1 MKEHDAIGTSEDAWL
16 QEILESGFTVIPNVI
31 PPSGLSDVLLAIREM
46 RTDGARAG
54 LRNMLQCPP
63 ASRLARDPRLMEIAV
78 RILGADAFPF
88 RATLFDKSPEVNWL
102 VAWHQDRALP
112 IQRRQDKAGWGPWS
126 TKEGVLYAQAPAN
139 ALEQVVA
146 LRLHFD
152 DCLEAN
158 GPLRVL
164 PATHR
169 LGVLTGEAID
179 ELASHVSPVEC
190 HVETG
195 GVLVM
200 SPLLLHASSKSK
212 ASGSRRVLHIE
223 YAASPFLDDMEIAT
237 A

>member
-1 MKEHDAIGTSEDAWL
+1 MKECDATAIAEDAWL
-16 QEILESGFTVIPNVI
+16 QETRESGFATIPKVI
-31 PPSGLSDVLLAIREM
+31 PPPEMSDVLLAIREL
-46 RTDGARAG
+46 RTDNARAG
-54 LRNMLQCPP
+54 LRNMLQCP
-63 ASRLARDPRLMEIAV
+63 AVRQLARDPRLMGIAIKV
-78 RILGADAFPF
+78 LGADAFPF
-88 RATLFDKSPEVNWL
+88 RATLFDKSPETNWL

-112 IQRRQDKAGWGPWS
+112 IHRKQDRVGWGPWS

-139 ALEQVVA
+139 ALEQVIA

-152 DCLEAN
+152 DCLETN

-179 ELASHVSPVEC
+179 ELASQVSPVSC
-190 HVETG
+190 HIATG

-200 SPLLLHASSKSK
+200 SPLLLHGSSKSK

-223 YAASPFLDDMEIAT
+223 YAASRFLDDMEIAT

>member
-1 MKEHDAIGTSEDAWL
+1 MKAHNATATAEDAWP
-16 QEILESGFTVIPNVI
+16 QDARESGFAIIPNVI
-31 PPSGLSDVLLAIREM
+31 PPSGLLDVLLAIREM
-46 RTDGARAG
+46 RADGARAG
-54 LRNMLQCPP
+54 LRNMLQCPA
-63 ASRLARDPRLMEIAV
+63 ASQLARDPRLMEIAV

-88 RATLFDKSPEVNWL
+88 RATLFDKSPEANWL

-112 IQRRQDKAGWGPWS
+112 IQRKQDKAGWGPWS
-126 TKEGVLYAQAPAN
+126 TKEGVLFAQAPSD
-139 ALEQVVA
+139 ALEQVIA

-179 ELASHVSPVEC
+179 ELASDVSPVEC
-190 HVETG
+190 HIETG

-212 ASGSRRVLHIE
+212 ETGSRRVLHIE
-223 YAASPFLDDMEIAT
+223 YAASRLLDDMEIAT